1 MRRGSME
8 GGGELGVGV
17 DDDDDDDERRGR
29 GSQASSAGHEDR

>member
-17 DDDDDDDERRGR
+17 DDDDDERRGR